1 MIASRG
7 AEPILMDVSD
17 CSAIDRLRGRIYGVV
32 LSVPPRMERDGS
44 YEDVTAS
51 LMRRFALVVPS
62 SLIYDLAVLRVVRLL

>member
-51 LMRRFALVVPS
+51 LMRRFA
-62 SLIYDLAVLRVVRLL
+62 R